1 MRVDIDK
8 VNDKAQEA
16 VGYQMTDDA
25 SEMGDNIKER
35 IQRLMNQINSFSE
48 ELNDIVSQ
56 VGDNTSYLLGN
67 EENMLKISDS
77 LANDKAKINSLID
90 VKEMDLAQ
98 QMSEMMTMVTAM
110 QNRTI
115 GSQIKDEAKAYVNNI
130 VEKSREAIS
139 CLAEKAT
146 SFFKSVRASVNKA
159 IDSFKETASNTIE
172 AVSTYRNTLKMN
184 KSAEMDSS
192 RRRDS
197 YRSDQERQIKEV
209 GERNPNNKI
218 SYLLAD
224 RTKELED
231 LKDRYQN
238 SVGIDKLLYKT
249 AIEKTEAT
257 IDVLNHNDERQQKQ
271 FDLDKDR
278 LARYEAIEASQKE
291 LQEKLMETKDII
303 SYTVSSTIQEIKN
316 AATAVRDKTLT
327 AVIDKLEAA
336 TNKAKSYAE
345 SKGIDL
351 ATPDKAKEELKEQ
364 DVEIEMEND

>member
-1 MRVDIDK
+1 MRVDINK

-25 SEMGDNIKER
+25 SEMGDNIEER
-35 IQRLMNQINSFSE
+35 IQRLMDQINSFSE

-90 VKEMDLAQ
+90 VKEMDLVQ

-184 KSAEMDSS
+184 KSAEMDSQS
-192 RRRDS
+192 PGL
-197 YRSDQERQIKEV
+197 RSSDREHQLKEV
-209 GERNPNNKI
+209 GERNPNNRI

-257 IDVLNHNDERQQKQ
+257 IDVLNHNDERQQKR
-271 FDLDKDR
+271 FDLDKNV
-278 LARYEAIEASQKE
+278 LARYEAMEASQQAI
-291 LQEKLMETKDII
+291 QEKLIETKDII
-303 SYTVSSTIQEIKN
+303 SYTVSSTIQEIKD

-327 AVIDKLEAA
+327 AAIDKLEAA

-351 ATPDKAKEELKEQ
+351 ATPDKAKEESKDQ

>member
-25 SEMGDNIKER
+25 SEMGGNIKER

-184 KSAEMDSS
+184 KSAEMDSNH
-192 RRRDS
+192 RGT
-197 YRSDQERQIKEV
+197 YRTEQERQIKEV
-209 GERNPNNKI
+209 GERNPNNRI

-278 LARYEAIEASQKE
+278 LARYEAIESSQKE

-303 SYTVSSTIQEIKN
+303 SYTVSSTIQEIKD